1 MSEQVETLTHW
12 KQLVDTRFLGVY
24 SLPNGQDLTLTIRH
38 AEKKMVTV
46 GSGKSENLMHV
57 WFEEEEK
64 ALICNKTNGKI
75 IEGLYGW
82 AWQKWVGKRITLYAA
97 TTKMGRETVDCLR
110 VREKVPPPAVPTEI
124 LSEARL
130 TAALDK
136 IARGEF
142 SAQALRARFALTE
155 DQLARVATAEAAQG
169 AQ

>member
-1 MSEQVETLTHW
+1 MSGQKKKLTHW

-24 SLPNGQDLTLTIRH
+24 SLPNGEDLTLTIRH
-38 AEKKMVTV
+38 AEKKTVTV

-64 ALICNKTNGKI
+64 PLICNKTNGTI

-82 AWQKWVGKRITLYAA
+82 AWEGWIGKRITLYAS
-97 TTKMGRETVDCLR
+97 TTKLGRATVPCLR
-110 VREKVPPPAVPTEI
+110 VREKVPASDRPTEP

-136 IARGEF
+136 ITRGEF
-142 SAQALRARFALTE
+142 DADTLRARFALTE
-155 DQLARVATAEAAQG
+155 EQLARVAAVEAAQG